1 MAWGDALRAAAWLAL
16 GLMLAAVAWLRQR
29 NHARAVEL
37 ASGAGKATAPLRVL
51 LLGDSFAPKI
61 DGVATRTTK
70 GACRP
75 QPPRAPLRV
84 PPARGGEGALP
95 GTVSRRAAPA
105 RQRHCS

>member
-16 GLMLAAVAWLRQR
+16 GLTLAAVAWLRQR

-37 ASGAGKATAPLRVL
+37 ASGAGRTTAPLRVL

-70 GACRP
+70 GACLP

-84 PPARGGEGALP
+84 SPPAVARARSLAP
-95 GTVSRRAAPA
+95 FRAAAA